1 MIYLLDTNVIADL
14 TAGIAT
20 VFRQFDR
27 ALESGDTV
35 SLCLPVLYEVRRG
48 FLWRRSPTKSRV
60 FDENVLPRLTYIPL
74 TDADWLQ
81 AAQFW
86 ADAVSRGKQL
96 ADVDLLLAAL
106 TQRLDAM
113 LVTADDDF
121 AILPI
126 KRANWRTIQP
136 S

>member
-1 MIYLLDTNVIADL
+1 MIYLLDTNVISDFL
-14 TAGIAT
+14 KKHPVVTASIMQGLANRDRLLVPQPAHYELIRSLMRHNAT
-20 VFRQFDR
+20 VQLSR
-27 ALESGDTV
+27 LNNEI
-35 SLCLPVLYEVRRG
+35 LPQME
-48 FLWRRSPTKSRV
+48 WIT
-60 FDENVLPRLTYIPL
+60 L

-96 ADVDLLLAAL
+96 ADIDLLLAAL
-106 TQRLDAM
+106 TQRLDAT

-121 AILPI
+121 DILPI
-126 KRANWRTIQP
+126 QRANWRVSQP